1 VGDVGE
7 AAPVRLAELL
17 AALSLGIDLGFGQP
31 MEHVL
36 RQCRIALRLAELVGL
51 DEPARAAVYYSA
63 LLVNVGCHTDAY
75 EHGVFLPEHGYVAD
89 PKRLVTLLADAF
101 QGVQAQTVA
110 NGFLAMDAGLKIIP
124 TLNKIDLPHA
134 RPDFVIGEMET
145 ALMTDPTEVMR
156 VSAKAGIGIEDLL
169 VAAALREPL
178 SFSTRM
184 VPVPLHPQRL
194 QMRGFNQASIIARA
208 ISSSLQLPINEVSL
222 KRTSHTEKYRAG
234 LDAKGRSDTVEE
246 AFAVV
251 HPRSI
256 VGEKILLVD
265 DVFTTGATAASCST
279 ALLGAGADTVN
290 VLTIARTKR
299 RTRET
304 LWTRKQQLRLK
315 NMV

>member
-1 VGDVGE
+1 MNLTSNVKWICDAFVTVLYPQACVICRRSVESRALGVACEDCWRATRLFTADE
-7 AAPVRLAELL
+7 ASCWKCGAPLGGTEVYSNRAEVRC
-17 AALSLGIDLGFGQP
+17 
-31 MEHVL
+31 H
-36 RQCRIALRLAELVGL
+36 QCDCFVFTA
-51 DEPARAAVYYSA
+51 ARACG
-63 LLVNVGCHTDAY
+63 LY
-75 EHGVFLPEHGYVAD
+75 E
-89 PKRLVTLLADAF
+89 K
-101 QGVQAQTVA
+101 
-110 NGFLAMDAGLKIIP
+110 
-124 TLNKIDLPHA
+124 
-134 RPDFVIGEMET
+134 
-145 ALMTDPTEVMR
+145 
-156 VSAKAGIGIEDLL
+156 
-169 VAAALREPL
+169 ALREVVLNLKRQPHVPEFVVNSLVNTASREPL
-178 SFSTRM
+178 NESTIV